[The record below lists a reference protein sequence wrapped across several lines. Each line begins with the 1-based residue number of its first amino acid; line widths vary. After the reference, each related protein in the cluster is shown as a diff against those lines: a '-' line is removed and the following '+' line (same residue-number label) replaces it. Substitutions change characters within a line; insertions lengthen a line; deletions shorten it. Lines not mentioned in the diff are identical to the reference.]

1 MVSSTRPG
9 VMRAQHARRLPRPAP
24 RRCNSSPGRSAA
36 LALGSLQTPLGW
48 WARAHARED
57 PKPPPVDPC
66 LYLSLRPSPR
76 HARPLLPRPF
86 CPNPPAPRP
95 PCSPTVHGTPHP
107 LLRLLYHPRP
117 PSRGRLMHRT
127 IRNRGRLSVQN
138 AHNASLTLSLSCP
151 IERCLFL
158 YLPINPSIYPS
169 IYLSIYPSIY
179 LSALTRCALCWQAGH
194 VPGAPKRR

>member
-1 MVSSTRPG
+1 MQEGSLGPLHGGATARLGARPPSLWARLRASRLVGSCSRTRRPQAAPCRP
-9 VMRAQHARRLPRPAP
+9 MSLSIPPPQPSPCAPPPTPTLLSQPSCPKASMLSHCARH
-24 RRCNSSPGRSAA
+24 SSPA
-36 LALGSLQTPLGW
+36 LASTI
-48 WARAHARED
+48 
-57 PKPPPVDPC
+57 PPP
-66 LYLSLRPSPR
+66 
-76 HARPLLPRPF
+76 
-86 CPNPPAPRP
+86 
-95 PCSPTVHGTPHP
+95 
-107 LLRLLYHPRP
+107 P